1 MKRQHSGVRVL
12 TVPGSP
18 CRLAWLLLTAEFLT
32 GALTGHIVAGLGSEQ
47 LTPVLERWVEE
58 AVSQGTEP
66 QPLSLLWRAAQP
78 VGLAAILSFSALGVA
93 GLPVLMG
100 VRGFLTA
107 CTVSAFVRTW
117 GYPGLAAGAA
127 WVCVEDGI
135 LLAMLLAVA
144 VPGWT
149 VSWELATGRRNNA
162 KLPRHMLGRCV
173 GFCLAGLAL
182 TAACGYLVWYW
193 LTPMLLTGQ

>member
-18 CRLAWLLLTAEFLT
+18 YRLSWLLLTAGFLA
-32 GALTGHIVAGLGSEQ
+32 GAVTGHVAAGLGSEQ

-66 QPLSLLWRAAQP
+66 QPLSLLWRTAQP
-78 VGLAAILSFSALGVA
+78 VGLAAILSLSGLGVI
-93 GLPVLMG
+93 GLPVL
-100 VRGFLTA
+100 VGFRAFLMS

-117 GYPGLAAGAA
+117 GYPWLAAGAA
-127 WVCVEDGI
+127 WVGGDDGI

-149 VSWELATGRRNNA
+149 ISWELVTGRRRNT
-162 KLPRHMLGRCV
+162 KLPRQTPGRCI

-182 TAACGYLVWYW
+182 TVVYGYLVWYW
-193 LTPMLLTGQ
+193 LTPMLMTGQ

>member
-18 CRLAWLLLTAEFLT
+18 YRLSWLLLTAGFLA
-32 GALTGHIVAGLGSEQ
+32 GAVTGHVAAGLELEQ
-47 LTPVLERWVEE
+47 LTPVLESWVEQ
-58 AVSQGTEP
+58 SIRQGTEL
-66 QPLSLLWRAAQP
+66 QPISLLWRAAQP
-78 VGLAAILSFSALGVA
+78 LGLAAILSFSALGMV

-100 VRGFLTA
+100 ARGFLTA

-117 GYPGLAAGAA
+117 GYQGLAAGAV
-127 WVCVEDGI
+127 WVCVGDGI

-149 VSWELATGRRNNA
+149 VSWELATGRRRNT
-162 KLPRHMLGRCV
+162 KLSRRTLGQCA

-182 TAACGYLVWYW
+182 TVAYGYLVWYW
-193 LTPMLLTGQ
+193 LTPVLLTGQ

>member
-18 CRLAWLLLTAEFLT
+18 YRLSWLLLTAGFLA
-32 GALTGHIVAGLGSEQ
+32 GAVTGHIAAGLGTEQ
-47 LTPVLERWVEE
+47 LASVLERWMEE
-58 AVSQGTEP
+58 AVRQGTEP
-66 QPLSLLWRAAQP
+66 QPLALLWRAAQP
-78 VGLAAILSFSALGVA
+78 VGLAVVLSFSALGAA

-127 WVCVEDGI
+127 WVCVGDGI

-149 VSWELATGRRNNA
+149 ISWELATGRRKNTR
-162 KLPRHMLGRCV
+162 LPRQTLGRCV

-182 TAACGYLVWYW
+182 TVAWGYLVWYW

>member
-1 MKRQHSGVRVL
+1 MNKRHSDVRVL
-12 TVPGSP
+12 TVAGSP
-18 CRLAWLLLTAEFLT
+18 YRLSWLLLTAGFLV
-32 GALTGHIVAGLGSEQ
+32 GAVAGHMAAGLGSEQ
-47 LTPVLERWVEE
+47 LTLVLERWVEE
-58 AVSQGTEP
+58 AVRQGTEP

-78 VGLAAILSFSALGVA
+78 VGLAAILSFSGLGVV
-93 GLPVLMG
+93 GLPVLVG

-117 GYPGLAAGAA
+117 GYPGLAAGAV
-127 WVCVEDGI
+127 WVCAEDGI

-149 VSWELATGRRNNA
+149 VSWELVAGRRRYT
-162 KLPRHMLGRCV
+162 KLPRQIPGRCV
-173 GFCLAGLAL
+173 GFCLVGLAL
-182 TAACGYLVWYW
+182 TVAYGYLVWHW